1 MNDFGENVKVY
12 LLQFKAM
19 PANHFTHALKL
30 ISGSEDG
37 TMVDGVIE
45 IVDRL
50 ISDKK
55 RSETTAFF
63 VGSLGTAVVGSI
75 FWIHSKYREKKKYEE
90 GCKKIIKTFENEI
103 ALGKS
108 GTNSIA
114 ENTCSNTD
122 NPIIDGCFKMVF

>member
-1 MNDFGENVKVY
+1 MNDFGENVKDY
-12 LLQFKAM
+12 LLQCKAM
-19 PANHFTHALKL
+19 PANHFTHALKQ

-63 VGSLGTAVVGSI
+63 TGCITGCIGTAVVGSI
-75 FWIHSKYREKKKYEE
+75 FLIHSKHKEKKKHEE
-90 GCKKIIKTFENEI
+90 ECKKIIKTFENEV

-108 GTNSIA
+108 NTNPIV
-114 ENTCSNTD
+114 EKVCSNT
-122 NPIIDGCFKMVF
+122 NTPIIDE

>member
-1 MNDFGENVKVY
+1 MNDFGKNVKGY
-12 LLQFKAM
+12 LLQFRAM
-19 PANHFTHALKL
+19 PANHFTHALKQ

-63 VGSLGTAVVGSI
+63 VGSIGTAVVGSI
-75 FWIHSKYREKKKYEE
+75 FWIHSKHREKKKYEE
-90 GCKKIIKTFENEI
+90 ECQKIIKTFENEI

-108 GTNSIA
+108 DTNSIA
-114 ENTCSNTD
+114 EKTCSNTD
-122 NPIIDGCFKMVF
+122 NSIIDG